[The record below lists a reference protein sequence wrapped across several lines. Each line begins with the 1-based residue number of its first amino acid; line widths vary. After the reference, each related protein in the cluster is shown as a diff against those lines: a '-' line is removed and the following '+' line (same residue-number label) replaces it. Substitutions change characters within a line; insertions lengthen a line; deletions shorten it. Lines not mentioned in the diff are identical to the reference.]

1 MKISCSL
8 VLNNTSLLL
17 VDMII
22 SEPSSVVYLSIVDMH
37 ADTIKAMSKVSSMLY
52 NEYIEHTG
60 VSSLIVAG
68 DAKTYLR
75 LKQLKSLYGSE
86 LQWLIPFIGDWHVLY
101 NYQKVMMKVYYEAG
115 LKNLAIASGHRAE
128 TLKSISAARELTT
141 FSFRHGK
148 LFLENLYG
156 SSCFL

>member
-1 MKISCSL
+1 
-8 VLNNTSLLL
+8 
-17 VDMII
+17 
-22 SEPSSVVYLSIVDMH
+22 MH
-37 ADTIKAMSKVSSMLY
+37 AETIEAMSKVSSMLY

-75 LKQLKSLYGSE
+75 LKELKYLYGSE

-115 LKNLAIASGHRAE
+115 LKGSE
-128 TLKSISAARELTT
+128 T
-141 FSFRHGK
+141 
-148 LFLENLYG
+148 
-156 SSCFL
+156 